1 MTTDGSTPA
10 AAATTRTVVRSYP
23 RSANV
28 ARAAASTAS
37 RLARD
42 RSVNAITA
50 SYANNCWQ
58 TRRGTSTVKSTVVG
72 KHLEA
77 VMAEIPTEVPTDI
90 PAGTSRMVDV
100 LVVGAGPAGLTASA
114 VLAGRGVS
122 HLTVDRAPPGSNT
135 SRAAVVHA
143 RTLEVLEE
151 VGVAGPLVE
160 RGVIVPTFTL
170 RDRDRT
176 LATITFDE
184 LPTRYPYTLMVPQN
198 VTERVLADR
207 LAEFGGELAAGWR
220 LDTLDLGTAPGRARA
235 ALVDDRGR
243 RTLVEARY
251 VVGADG
257 MHSTVRGQ
265 AGISF
270 DGAAYPQSF
279 VLADVRLDWDLP
291 AAEVQLFFSP
301 AGL

>member
-90 PAGTSRMVDV
+90 PAGTSRMVD
-100 LVVGAGPAGLTASA
+100 